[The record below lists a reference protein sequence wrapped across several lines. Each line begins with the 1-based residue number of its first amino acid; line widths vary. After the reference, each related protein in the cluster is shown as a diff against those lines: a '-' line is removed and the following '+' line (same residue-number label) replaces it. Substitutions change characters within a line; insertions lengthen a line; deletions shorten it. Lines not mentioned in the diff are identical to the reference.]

1 MKIDFQISALWAWIH
16 FLAFTVLPIAFRE
29 LLHWMYEWQIL
40 LTGVLALIA
49 ARVWGMSVIRAARIT
64 ARAKQGAPG
73 EIHKKPLVVPKV
85 VPVPRAVP
93 RVVEPLVLDR
103 SALEP
108 RLRKPP
114 PGSPELA
121 DRLFALREQIRVTL
135 GRTPCTDDVLSAER
149 LADCR
154 RIAEFPLG
162 EPPAI
167 ASKLLA
173 HRFDVLRSELSALG
187 AVRETDTCRN
197 AWEALVRISID
208 ARDLTGPETAPAATA
223 TK

>member
-1 MKIDFQISALWAWIH
+1 MRIDFHLSALWAWIH
-16 FLAFTVLPIAFRE
+16 FVAFTVLPIAFQE
-29 LLHWMYEWQIL
+29 LLHWLYEWQIL
-40 LTGVLALIA
+40 LTGVLALVA
-49 ARVWGMSVIRAARIT
+49 ARIWGKSVIRAARIAAKAEQT
-64 ARAKQGAPG
+64 APVEVQQRPGA
-73 EIHKKPLVVPKV
+73 VPKV
-85 VPVPRAVP
+85 VPVPLAAS
-93 RVVEPLVLDR
+93 RVSEPLVLDV
-103 SALEP
+103 P
-108 RLRKPP
+108 PRKPQP
-114 PGSPELA
+114 RNSELG

-135 GRTPCTDDVLSAER
+135 GKTPCTDDVLSAER

-162 EPPAI
+162 EPPAN

-197 AWEALVRISID
+197 AWEALARISID
-208 ARDLTGPETAPAATA
+208 ARDLLAPETASAAG

>member
-64 ARAKQGAPG
+64 ARAKQAAPV
-73 EIHKKPLVVPKV
+73 EIQKKPSLVPKV
-85 VPVPRAVP
+85 VPVPLVAP
-93 RVVEPLVLDR
+93 RVV
-103 SALEP
+103 EP

>member
-1 MKIDFQISALWAWIH
+1 MRIDFHLSALWAWIY
-16 FLAFTVLPIAFRE
+16 FVVFTVLPIAFQE
-29 LLHWMYEWQIL
+29 LLHWLYEWQIL
-40 LTGVLALIA
+40 LTGVLALVA
-49 ARVWGMSVIRAARIT
+49 ARIWGKSVIRAARI
-64 ARAKQGAPG
+64 AAKSEQPAPV
-73 EIHKKPLVVPKV
+73 EVQKKPGAVPKI
-85 VPVPRAVP
+85 VPVPLGASHVS
-93 RVVEPLVLDR
+93 EPLVLDVP
-103 SALEP
+103 A
-108 RLRKPP
+108 RKPQP
-114 PGSPELA
+114 RNSELG

-135 GRTPCTDDVLSAER
+135 GKTPCTDEVLSAER

-197 AWEALVRISID
+197 AWEALARISID
-208 ARDLTGPETAPAATA
+208 ARDLLAPETASAAG